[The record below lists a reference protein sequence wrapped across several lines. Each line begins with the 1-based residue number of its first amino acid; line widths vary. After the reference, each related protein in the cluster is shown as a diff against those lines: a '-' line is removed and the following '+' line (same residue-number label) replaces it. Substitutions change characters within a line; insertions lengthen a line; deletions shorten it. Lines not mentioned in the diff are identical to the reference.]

1 MASAISNTNSI
12 HIGNHSEWIIT
23 LTCSCMNKV
32 PLSCSPL
39 LPAPEVVSDI
49 IVVVIDCIMSHP
61 FDIFGA
67 IVLPLQ
73 NIRPSIYFQAY
84 KWRPDYIK
92 ITRHLKYLEKC
103 IPWVCFIWARKV
115 LSISAFIVGE
125 SVTSIF
131 YCINI

>member
-39 LPAPEVVSDI
+39 LPAPEVVSDS

-61 FDIFGA
+61 FDIFGT

-73 NIRPSIYFQAY
+73 NIKPSRYLNAY
-84 KWRPDYIK
+84 VW
-92 ITRHLKYLEKC
+92 C
-103 IPWVCFIWARKV
+103 IPKRKINRNLEYLKKMYT
-115 LSISAFIVGE
+115 LSLLHLSSKSTDHFRIHCRIVGYLH
-125 SVTSIF
+125 F
-131 YCINI
+131 LLH

>member
-39 LPAPEVVSDI
+39 LPAPEVVSDS

-61 FDIFGA
+61 FDNFGT

-73 NIRPSIYFQAY
+73 NIRPSIHLHAY
-84 KWRPDYIK
+84 KWRP
-92 ITRHLKYLEKC
+92 TRELTDIPNIYKRC
-103 IPWVCFIWARKV
+103 IPWVCFVWARKV
-115 LSISAFIVGE
+115 LTISAFIVGE
-125 SVTSIF
+125 SVTTIL

>member
-39 LPAPEVVSDI
+39 LPAPEVVSDS

-73 NIRPSIYFQAY
+73 NIKPSRYLNAY
-84 KWRPDYIK
+84 VWCIPK
-92 ITRHLKYLEKC
+92 RHENQQKFGIFKKDVYLEFASSELEK
-103 IPWVCFIWARKV
+103 
-115 LSISAFIVGE
+115 
-125 SVTSIF
+125 
-131 YCINI
+131 